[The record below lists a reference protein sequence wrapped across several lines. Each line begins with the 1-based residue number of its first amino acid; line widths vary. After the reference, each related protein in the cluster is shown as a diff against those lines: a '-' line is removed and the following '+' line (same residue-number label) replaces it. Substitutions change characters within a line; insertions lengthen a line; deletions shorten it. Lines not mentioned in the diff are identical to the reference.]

1 MNLQSACSLLHHEA
15 SIPKFSQFQLHSVSV
30 SSLVRKNHDR
40 SYVRLDKRTPLVQNG
55 LKFIS
60 SLKRGLIVYASNSSP
75 PGKLNYDGR
84 ESRDVSLIASNG
96 SEPFRGKSGSVS
108 FQGITHQMVE
118 ESKLVSA
125 PFEEKS
131 GSFLWVL
138 APVALISSLV
148 LPQFFIAVAVDDLI
162 KNATFAEIVSSFFSE
177 VMFYIGLAIYLR
189 VTDHVQKPYLQFSAK
204 RWSLITGLKGYIT
217 SAFFIMGFKTF
228 APLFAL
234 YVTWPAL
241 GLPGLVAVAP
251 FLVGCLVQYLF
262 ERFLD
267 RHGSSSWPLVPIIFE
282 VYRIY
287 QLTRSVHFVEKLMFA
302 MSGAPVTPNLFD
314 RNGALVALVVTF
326 QVLGITCLWS
336 LLTFLQR
343 LFPSRPVSENY

>member
-1 MNLQSACSLLHHEA
+1 MNLQSACSLLQHEA
-15 SIPKFSQFQLHSVSV
+15 SILKFSQFQFPSISV
-30 SSLVRKNHDR
+30 VRKNHGR
-40 SYVRLDKRTPLVQNG
+40 SYAPMNKRTPLAQND
-55 LKFIS
+55 LKFIP

-75 PGKLNYDGR
+75 PGKLNYDVR
-84 ESRDVSLIASNG
+84 ESRDANIIANNG

-125 PFEEKS
+125 PFEEKR

-138 APVALISSLV
+138 APIALISSLV
-148 LPQFFIAVAVDDLI
+148 LPRFFIAVAVDDLV

-177 VMFYIGLAIYLR
+177 IMFYIGLATYLR
-189 VTDHVQKPYLQFSAK
+189 VTDSVQKPYLQFSAK

-217 SAFFIMGFKTF
+217 SAFFIMGFKIF
-228 APLFAL
+228 APLFAWL
-234 YVTWPAL
+234 QFL
-241 GLPGLVAVAP
+241 P

-267 RHGSSSWPLVPIIFE
+267 RNESSSWPLVPIIFE

-302 MSGAPVTPNLFD
+302 MSGAPVTPELFD
-314 RNGALVALVVTF
+314 RNGALVALIVTF

>member
-1 MNLQSACSLLHHEA
+1 MNLQSACSLLQHEA
-15 SIPKFSQFQLHSVSV
+15 SIPNFSQFQFHNISA
-30 SSLVRKNHDR
+30 VRKNHGRR
-40 SYVRLDKRTPLVQNG
+40 SYVRLDKRTPLVQNDV
-55 LKFIS
+55 KFS
-60 SLKRGLIVYASNSSP
+60 PSTKRGLIVYASNSSS
-75 PGKLNYDGR
+75 PGKLNYDGG
-84 ESRDVSLIASNG
+84 ESRDVSRITSNG

-125 PFEEKS
+125 PFEEKR

-138 APVALISSLV
+138 APIALISSLV
-148 LPQFFIAVAVDDLI
+148 LPRFFIVVALDDLI
-162 KNATFAEIVSSFFSE
+162 KNATLAEIVSSLFSE
-177 VMFYIGLAIYLR
+177 VMFYIGLATYLR
-189 VTDHVQKPYLQFSAK
+189 VTDSVQKPYLQFSAK

-217 SAFFIMGFKTF
+217 SAFFVMGFKIF

-234 YVTWPAL
+234 YVTWPSL
-241 GLPGLVAVAP
+241 GFPGLVAVAP
-251 FLVGCLVQYLF
+251 LLVGCLVQYLF

-282 VYRIY
+282 IYRIY
-287 QLTRSVHFVEKLMFA
+287 QLTRSVHFVEKLMFS
-302 MSGAPVTPNLFD
+302 MSGTPVTPELFD
-314 RNGALVALVVTF
+314 RSGALVAMIVTF
-326 QVLGITCLWS
+326 QVLGVMCLWS

>member
-1 MNLQSACSLLHHEA
+1 MNLQSACSLLQHEA
-15 SIPKFSQFQLHSVSV
+15 SIPKCSQFQFHNVSV
-30 SSLVRKNHDR
+30 SSLVRKNNGR
-40 SYVRLDKRTPLVQNG
+40 SYVRLEKRNPFAQNG
-55 LKFIS
+55 LKFIP
-60 SLKRGLIVYASNSSP
+60 SLKKGLIVYASNSSP
-75 PGKLNYDGR
+75 PEKLNYDGR
-84 ESRDVSLIASNG
+84 ESRSVSVIASNG

-108 FQGITHQMVE
+108 FHGLTHQLIE

-125 PFEEKS
+125 PFEEKRS
-131 GSFLWVL
+131 SFLWVL
-138 APVALISSLV
+138 APIALISSLV
-148 LPQFFIAVAVDDLI
+148 LPRFFIAVAVDDLI

-177 VMFYIGLAIYLR
+177 VMFYIGLATYLR

-217 SAFFIMGFKTF
+217 SAFFVMGFKIF

-234 YVTWPAL
+234 YVTWPSL

-251 FLVGCLVQYLF
+251 FLLSCLVQYLF
-262 ERFLD
+262 EKFLD
-267 RHGSSSWPLVPIIFE
+267 RHGSSSWPVVPIIFE

-302 MSGAPVTPNLFD
+302 MSGAPVTPELFD
-314 RNGALVALVVTF
+314 RNGALVALIVTF

>member
-1 MNLQSACSLLHHEA
+1 MNLQSACSLLQHEA
-15 SIPKFSQFQLHSVSV
+15 SIPKISQFHFRNISVV
-30 SSLVRKNHDR
+30 KKNHSR

-55 LKFIS
+55 VKFTP

-84 ESRDVSLIASNG
+84 ECRDVSIIPSYGA
-96 SEPFRGKSGSVS
+96 EPFRGKSGSVS
-108 FQGITHQMVE
+108 FHGITHQMVE

-125 PFEEKS
+125 PFEEKR

-138 APVALISSLV
+138 APIALISSLV
-148 LPQFFIAVAVDDLI
+148 LPRFFMVVAVDDLI
-162 KNATFAEIVSSFFSE
+162 KNETFAEIVSSIFSE
-177 VMFYIGLAIYLR
+177 ILFYIGLATYLR
-189 VTDHVQKPYLQFSAK
+189 VIDNVQKPYLQFSAK

-217 SAFFIMGFKTF
+217 SAFFVMGFKIF

-234 YVTWPAL
+234 YVTWPSL

-251 FLVGCLVQYLF
+251 YLVGCLVQYLF

-267 RHGSSSWPLVPIIFE
+267 RNGSSSWPLVPIIFE

-287 QLTRSVHFVEKLMFA
+287 QLTRSVNFLEKLMFA
-302 MSGAPVTPNLFD
+302 MNGASVTPELFEKT
-314 RNGALVALVVTF
+314 GAVVAMIVTF
-326 QVLGITCLWS
+326 QVLGVTCLWS
-336 LLTFLQR
+336 LLTFLLR